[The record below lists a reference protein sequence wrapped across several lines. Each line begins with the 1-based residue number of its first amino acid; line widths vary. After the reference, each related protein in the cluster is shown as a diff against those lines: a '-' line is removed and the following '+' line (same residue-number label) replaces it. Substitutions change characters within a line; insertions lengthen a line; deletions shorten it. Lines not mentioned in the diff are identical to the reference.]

1 MCCGISTQYENPI
14 QELSIKHHG
23 KNLLDITVPNYLQ
36 DCITSSTDSHHKNS
50 TYLTYLHQYLHR

>member
-23 KNLLDITVPNYLQ
+23 KNLLDITVSN
-36 DCITSSTDSHHKNS
+36 
-50 TYLTYLHQYLHR
+50 